1 MIKTFKEIIETAK
14 AKGPKTIAV
23 AVAQDPE
30 VLSAVNAAKKL
41 GIAEAILVGD
51 REEIIKASEECGIDI
66 GTYEVID
73 IKDKNE
79 ASRKAVEMVS
89 GGKAHIVMKG
99 IVDTAIVLK
108 AVLDENI
115 GLRTGNVLSHVAVF
129 EVPGYDRL
137 FYVTDPAMILAPNLI
152 QKKQIIENVVQVANA
167 LGNYNPKVAVLAAV
181 EKVNPKMQAT
191 LDAAELVKMNESG
204 ELKGCVVGGPF
215 ALDNAISVEAA
226 RHKGVTHPVAGLA
239 DVLLVPFIEVGNVL
253 YKSMVYY
260 AGSKVAG
267 VLVGAKAPVVM
278 TSRADSDEAKLNSI
292 AIAVLM
298 AGK

>member
-14 AKGPKTIAV
+14 SKGPKTIAV

-41 GIAEAILVGD
+41 GIAEAILIGD

-66 GTYEVID
+66 GTYEIID

>member
-1 MIKTFKEIIETAK
+1 MIKTFKEIVETAK

-23 AVAQDPE
+23 AVAQDAD
-30 VLSAVNAAKKL
+30 VLSAVNAAKKY
-41 GIAEAILVGD
+41 GIAEAILIGD
-51 REEIIKASEECGIDI
+51 KDEIIKASEECGIDI
-66 GTYEVID
+66 GSYEVID
-73 IKDKNE
+73 IKDKTE

-89 GGKAHIVMKG
+89 TGKADILMKG

-115 GLRTGNVLSHVAVF
+115 GLRTGNILSHAAVF
-129 EVPGYDRL
+129 EVPGFDRL
-137 FYVTDPAMILAPNLI
+137 FYVTDPAMILSPDLA
-152 QKKQIIENVVQVANA
+152 QKKQIIENIIPVTNA
-167 LGNYNPKVAVLAAV
+167 LGNYNPKVAVLAAI

-191 LDAAELVKMNESG
+191 VDAAELVKMNETG

-226 RHKGVTHPVAGLA
+226 KHKGVTHPVAGYA
-239 DVLLVPFIEVGNVL
+239 DVLLVPYIEVGNVL

-260 AGSKVAG
+260 AGAMVAG
-267 VLVGAKAPVVM
+267 ILLGAKAPVVM
-278 TSRADSDEAKLNSI
+278 TSRSDSDAAKLNSI

-298 AGK
+298 ASV

>member
-1 MIKTFKEIIETAK
+1 MIRTFKEIIESAK

-41 GIAEAILVGD
+41 GIAEAILIGD

-66 GTYEVID
+66 GTYEIID

-89 GGKAHIVMKG
+89 GGRAHIVMKG

-167 LGNYNPKVAVLAAV
+167 LGNDNPKVAVLAAV

-267 VLVGAKAPVVM
+267 ILVGAKAPVVM

>member
-1 MIKTFKEIIETAK
+1 MIRTFKEIIESAK

-23 AVAQDPE
+23 AVAQDSE

-51 REEIIKASEECGIDI
+51 RGEIIKASEECGIDI

-152 QKKQIIENVVQVANA
+152 QKKQIVENVVQVANA
-167 LGNYNPKVAVLAAV
+167 LGNDNPKVAVLAAV

-226 RHKGVTHPVAGLA
+226 RHKGITHPVAGLA

>member
-1 MIKTFKEIIETAK
+1 MIRTFKEIIESAK

-89 GGKAHIVMKG
+89 GGRAHIVMKG

-137 FYVTDPAMILAPNLI
+137 FYVTDPAMILAPSLI

-167 LGNYNPKVAVLAAV
+167 LGNNNPKVAVLAAV

-267 VLVGAKAPVVM
+267 ILVGAKAPVVM

>member
-41 GIAEAILVGD
+41 GIAEAILIGD

>member
-1 MIKTFKEIIETAK
+1 MIRTFKEIIESAK

-89 GGKAHIVMKG
+89 GGRAHIVMKG

-137 FYVTDPAMILAPNLI
+137 FYVTDPAMILAPSLI

-167 LGNYNPKVAVLAAV
+167 LGNNNPKVAVLAAV

-239 DVLLVPFIEVGNVL
+239 DVLLVPYIEVGNVL

>member
-1 MIKTFKEIIETAK
+1 MIRTFKEIIESAK

-41 GIAEAILVGD
+41 GIAEAILIGD

-66 GTYEVID
+66 GTYEIID

-79 ASRKAVEMVS
+79 ASRKAVEIVS

>member
-41 GIAEAILVGD
+41 GIAEAILIGD

-66 GTYEVID
+66 GTYEIID

-137 FYVTDPAMILAPNLI
+137 FYVTDPAMILAPSLI

-167 LGNYNPKVAVLAAV
+167 LGNDNPKVAVLAAV

-267 VLVGAKAPVVM
+267 ILVGAKAPVVM

>member
-41 GIAEAILVGD
+41 GIAEAILIGD

-66 GTYEVID
+66 GTYEIID

-152 QKKQIIENVVQVANA
+152 QKKQIIEDVVQVANA

>member
-1 MIKTFKEIIETAK
+1 MIRTFSEIIDAAK
-14 AKGPKTIAV
+14 LKGPKTLSV
-23 AVAQDPE
+23 AVAQDPD

-41 GIAEAILVGD
+41 GIADAILIGD
-51 REEIIKASEECGIDI
+51 KEAIIKASGECAMDI
-66 GTYEVID
+66 GEYEIID

-79 ASRKAVEMVS
+79 ASRKAVELVS
-89 GGKAHIVMKG
+89 GGNAHILMKG

-115 GLRTGNVLSHVAVF
+115 GLRTGNVLSHAAVF

-137 FYVTDPAMILAPNLI
+137 FYVTDPAMILAPTLI
-152 QKKQIIENVVQVANA
+152 QKKQIIENVIQLTNA
-167 LGNYNPKVAVLAAV
+167 LDNYNPKVAVLAAV

-204 ELKGCVVGGPF
+204 ELKGCIVGGPF

-226 RHKGVTHPVAGLA
+226 RHKGITHPIAGLA
-239 DVLLVPFIEVGNVL
+239 DVLLVPYIEVGNVL

-267 VLVGAKAPVVM
+267 ILLGAKAPVVM
-278 TSRADSDEAKLNSI
+278 TSRADSDDAKLNSI
-292 AIAVLM
+292 AIAVLL
-298 AGK
+298 ACK

>member
-1 MIKTFKEIIETAK
+1 MIRTFKETIESAK

-89 GGKAHIVMKG
+89 GGRAHIVMKG

-137 FYVTDPAMILAPNLI
+137 FYVTDPAMILAPSLI

-167 LGNYNPKVAVLAAV
+167 LGNNNPKVAVLAAV

-267 VLVGAKAPVVM
+267 ILVGAKAPVVM

-298 AGK
+298 AGM

>member
-1 MIKTFKEIIETAK
+1 MIRTFKETIESAK

-89 GGKAHIVMKG
+89 GGRAHIVMKG

-137 FYVTDPAMILAPNLI
+137 FYVTDPAMILAPSLI

-167 LGNYNPKVAVLAAV
+167 LGNNNPKVAVLAAV

-239 DVLLVPFIEVGNVL
+239 DVLLVPYIEVGNVL

-267 VLVGAKAPVVM
+267 ILVGAKAPVVM

>member
-1 MIKTFKEIIETAK
+1 MIRTFKEIIESAK

-89 GGKAHIVMKG
+89 GGRAHIVMKG

-137 FYVTDPAMILAPNLI
+137 FYVTDPAMILAPSLI

-167 LGNYNPKVAVLAAV
+167 LGNDNPKVAVLAAV

-239 DVLLVPFIEVGNVL
+239 DVLLVPYIEVGNVL

-267 VLVGAKAPVVM
+267 ILVGAKAPVVM

>member
-1 MIKTFKEIIETAK
+1 MIRTFKEIIESAK

-89 GGKAHIVMKG
+89 GGRAHIVMKG

-108 AVLDENI
+108 AVLDESI

-137 FYVTDPAMILAPNLI
+137 FYVTDPAMILAPSLI

-167 LGNYNPKVAVLAAV
+167 LGNDNPKVAVLAAV

-267 VLVGAKAPVVM
+267 ILVGAKAPVVM

>member
-41 GIAEAILVGD
+41 GIAEAILIGD

-66 GTYEVID
+66 GTYEIID

-267 VLVGAKAPVVM
+267 ILVGAKAPVVM

>member
-1 MIKTFKEIIETAK
+1 MIRTFKETIESAK

-66 GTYEVID
+66 GKYEVID

-89 GGKAHIVMKG
+89 GGRAHIVMKG

-137 FYVTDPAMILAPNLI
+137 FYVTDPAMILAPSLI

-167 LGNYNPKVAVLAAV
+167 LGNNNPKVAVLAAV

-267 VLVGAKAPVVM
+267 ILVGAKAPVVM

>member
-1 MIKTFKEIIETAK
+1 AK

-267 VLVGAKAPVVM
+267 ILVGAKAPVVM

>member
-41 GIAEAILVGD
+41 GIAEAILIGD

-66 GTYEVID
+66 GTYEIID

-267 VLVGAKAPVVM
+267 VLVGAKVPVVM